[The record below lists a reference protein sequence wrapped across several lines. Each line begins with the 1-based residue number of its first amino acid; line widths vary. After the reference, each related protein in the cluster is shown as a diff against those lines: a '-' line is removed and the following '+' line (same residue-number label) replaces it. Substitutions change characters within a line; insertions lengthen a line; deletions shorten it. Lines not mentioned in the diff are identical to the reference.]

1 MCFPT
6 VYENDKLCKLGCSEE
21 DSLYH
26 SFLCPKIYL
35 HVEHSDITWNAIF
48 ASIEHQK
55 SAVSVFIRRHSIRSA
70 LIQAD
75 SAYQGTVLGTST
87 PT

>member
-1 MCFPT
+1 MDI
-6 VYENDKLCKLGCSEE
+6 NDKLCQLGCSEE
-21 DSLYH
+21 DSLSH
-26 SFLCPKIYL
+26 SFSCPKINL
-35 HVEHSDITWNAIF
+35 HIENSDVTWNAIF

-55 SAVSVFIRRHSIRSA
+55 NAVSVFIRRHSIRSA

-75 SAYQGTVLGTST
+75 PAYQGIVLGTST